1 MENNYKKIVKRFI
14 KTNNIPK
21 IILNKKYPINIS
33 SNELVPERNN
43 LIVKVLESQ
52 NSSNYSS
59 KINKSKESFK
69 KEKLIPNIYTLTN
82 TPEKQNKY
90 KEITKNNFSAE
101 PKSVIYLNKT
111 SNNDED
117 KSKNIYLSK
126 LYRLPVLL
134 RNENSNSMKFNTINK
149 IKITKTKT
157 DETYRDNSLKNSNH
171 KIKQIP
177 PLDSSPIQKSIEYKT
192 KLINDKNKK
201 NINIHLINY
210 NKISLIK
217 KELGPIKI
225 TERINDSGYKRK
237 ENKIGFSDL
246 ENCLKDKFYVD
257 TEARLRK
264 KINDQDFT
272 IDHSLKDKIIEMNK
286 IGDFWG
292 GILNYCNPIFTIKRY
307 KYITDELRKKKA
319 KNNMNK
325 NNNNDNGIV
334 NELMKNNNISELNKN
349 ARQIKSPNLY
359 TLNSLSSSKH
369 RNKLK
374 IKKEFLDKYNDFQ
387 QYYMH

>member
-1 MENNYKKIVKRFI
+1 MSVENNYKKIVKKFI

-21 IILNKKYPINIS
+21 NILNKKYPINIS
-33 SNELVPERNN
+33 SNELIPERNN
-43 LIVKVLESQ
+43 MIVKILESQ
-52 NSSNYSS
+52 TSSFYNS
-59 KINKSKESFK
+59 KINKSKENLK
-69 KEKLIPNIYTLTN
+69 KEKLIPYTLTN

-90 KEITKNNFSAE
+90 NEISKNYFSAE
-101 PKSVIYLNKT
+101 PKRVIYLNKT
-111 SNNDED
+111 SNNNED

-126 LYRLPVLL
+126 LYRLPILL
-134 RNENSNSMKFNTINK
+134 RNENSNYVKFNTINK
-149 IKITKTKT
+149 INKTKT
-157 DETYRDNSLKNSNH
+157 DENLKENSTKNSNH
-171 KIKQIP
+171 KIRLIP
-177 PLDSSPIQKSIEYKT
+177 PLDVSTIKKTYEHKT
-192 KLINDKNKK
+192 KKTNDKNKK
-201 NINIHLINY
+201 NINIHFINY

-217 KELGPIKI
+217 KDLGPIKI
-225 TERINDSGYKRK
+225 SEKTNDSGYKRK
-237 ENKIGFSDL
+237 ENKAGFSEL

-292 GILNYCNPIFTIKRY
+292 GLLNYCNPIFTIKRY
-307 KYITDELRKKKA
+307 KFITDELRKKKA
-319 KNNMNK
+319 LNNLNI
-325 NNNNDNGIV
+325 NNNNKDYGFT
-334 NELMKNNNISELNKN
+334 NELMKKNNIKN

-374 IKKEFLDKYNDFQ
+374 IKKEFLEKYNDFQ
-387 QYYMH
+387 QYYLH

>member
-1 MENNYKKIVKRFI
+1 MENNYKKIIKRFI
-14 KTNNIPK
+14 KTNHIPK
-21 IILNKKYPINIS
+21 NILNKKYPINIS
-33 SNELVPERNN
+33 SNELIPERNN
-43 LIVKVLESQ
+43 LIVKALVSQ

-59 KINKSKESFK
+59 KINISKEKLK

-82 TPEKQNKY
+82 TPEKKNKY
-90 KEITKNNFSAE
+90 NEITKNNFSAE
-101 PKSVIYLNKT
+101 PKGVIYLNKT

-126 LYRLPVLL
+126 LYRLPILL
-134 RNENSNSMKFNTINK
+134 RNENSNSVKFNSINK
-149 IKITKTKT
+149 IKISKAKT
-157 DETYRDNSLKNSNH
+157 EESNRENSTKNSYH

-177 PLDSSPIQKSIEYKT
+177 PLDSSIIQKSIEYKT
-192 KLINDKNKK
+192 KLTDEKNNK
-201 NINIHLINY
+201 NINIHFINY

-225 TERINDSGYKRK
+225 TERINDSGCKRK
-237 ENKIGFSDL
+237 ENKPGFSAL

-257 TEARLRK
+257 TEARLKK

-307 KYITDELRKKKA
+307 KYITDELRKYKD
-319 KNNMNK
+319 K
-325 NNNNDNGIV
+325 NNNNNNNDYGVV
-334 NELMKNNNISELNKN
+334 NELKKKDKNISELKRN
-349 ARQIKSPNLY
+349 ARPIKSSNLY

-374 IKKEFLDKYNDFQ
+374 IKKEFLEKYNDFQ
-387 QYYMH
+387 QYYLH

>member
-21 IILNKKYPINIS
+21 NILNKKYPINIS
-33 SNELVPERNN
+33 SNELIPERNN
-43 LIVKVLESQ
+43 LIVKALESQ
-52 NSSNYSS
+52 DSFNYNSKS
-59 KINKSKESFK
+59 NKSKENFK
-69 KEKLIPNIYTLTN
+69 KEKLIPNTYTLTN
-82 TPEKQNKY
+82 TPEKKNKY
-90 KEITKNNFSAE
+90 YEISKNNFSAE
-101 PKSVIYLNKT
+101 PKRVIYLNKT
-111 SNNDED
+111 SNNNED
-117 KSKNIYLSK
+117 NSNNIYLSN

-134 RNENSNSMKFNTINK
+134 RNQNKNSVKFNTINR
-149 IKITKTKT
+149 IKINKTKT
-157 DETYRDNSLKNSNH
+157 DETFKENSTKNYNH
-171 KIKQIP
+171 KVKQIP
-177 PLDSSPIQKSIEYKT
+177 PLDTSSLKKSIEYKT
-192 KLINDKNKK
+192 KMTNDKNKK
-201 NINIHLINY
+201 NINIHFINY

-217 KELGPIKI
+217 KDLGPIKI
-225 TERINDSGYKRK
+225 TERINDSGNKRK

-292 GILNYCNPIFTIKRY
+292 GILNYCNPLFTIKKY

-319 KNNMNK
+319 MNKK
-325 NNNNDNGIV
+325 NNNYNDYEIG
-334 NELMKNNNISELNKN
+334 NELMKKNNDISEIKKN

-374 IKKEFLDKYNDFQ
+374 IKQEFLEKYNNFQ
-387 QYYMH
+387 QYYLH

>member
-101 PKSVIYLNKT
+101 PKRVIYLNKT

-126 LYRLPVLL
+126 LYR
-134 RNENSNSMKFNTINK
+134 
-149 IKITKTKT
+149 
-157 DETYRDNSLKNSNH
+157 Y
-171 KIKQIP
+171 
-177 PLDSSPIQKSIEYKT
+177 
-192 KLINDKNKK
+192 
-201 NINIHLINY
+201 
-210 NKISLIK
+210 
-217 KELGPIKI
+217 
-225 TERINDSGYKRK
+225 
-237 ENKIGFSDL
+237 
-246 ENCLKDKFYVD
+246 
-257 TEARLRK
+257 
-264 KINDQDFT
+264 
-272 IDHSLKDKIIEMNK
+272 
-286 IGDFWG
+286 
-292 GILNYCNPIFTIKRY
+292 
-307 KYITDELRKKKA
+307 
-319 KNNMNK
+319 
-325 NNNNDNGIV
+325 
-334 NELMKNNNISELNKN
+334 
-349 ARQIKSPNLY
+349 
-359 TLNSLSSSKH
+359 
-369 RNKLK
+369 
-374 IKKEFLDKYNDFQ
+374 
-387 QYYMH
+387 

>member
-1 MENNYKKIVKRFI
+1 M
-14 KTNNIPK
+14 
-21 IILNKKYPINIS
+21 
-33 SNELVPERNN
+33 
-43 LIVKVLESQ
+43 
-52 NSSNYSS
+52 
-59 KINKSKESFK
+59 
-69 KEKLIPNIYTLTN
+69 
-82 TPEKQNKY
+82 
-90 KEITKNNFSAE
+90 
-101 PKSVIYLNKT
+101 IYLNKT

-134 RNENSNSMKFNTINK
+134 RNENSNSVKFNSINK
-149 IKITKTKT
+149 IKISRTKTEESNRENSTKNSKHKIKQIPPLDSSIIQKSIEYKT
-157 DETYRDNSLKNSNH
+157 KLTEEKNNKNINIHFINYNKISLIKKELGPIKITERINDSGYKRKENSNSVKFNSINKIKISKAKTEESNRENSTKNSNH

-177 PLDSSPIQKSIEYKT
+177 PLDSSIIQKSIEYKT
-192 KLINDKNKK
+192 KLTDEKNKK
-201 NINIHLINY
+201 NINIHFINY

-237 ENKIGFSDL
+237 ENKAGFSAL

-257 TEARLRK
+257 TEARLKK

-307 KYITDELRKKKA
+307 KYITDELRKYKD
-319 KNNMNK
+319 K
-325 NNNNDNGIV
+325 NNNNNNYGVV
-334 NELMKNNNISELNKN
+334 NELKKKDKNISELKRN
-349 ARQIKSPNLY
+349 ARPIKSSNLY

-374 IKKEFLDKYNDFQ
+374 IKKEFLEKYNDFQ
-387 QYYMH
+387 QYYLH